1 MQEHEFDDLPTL
13 TSTYRKEPEPSI
25 AEACAAIIH
34 AAPRVELRE
43 LHVLRE
49 MLISRY
55 GREYSEAA
63 TENKGGSVVSTR
75 ITSRMAA
82 QTPGEELV
90 DM

>member
-1 MQEHEFDDLPTL
+1 L
-13 TSTYRKEPEPSI
+13 THRKEPEPAI

-55 GREYSEAA
+55 GREYSEAV